1 MSLSKVA
8 PTRTGGIRVLGETPR
23 RLRVQRRNVLRRLSE
38 LGLRQYVEETSIPVP
53 EQLSTGFR
61 LRQDPDAAF
70 SLSNDSTALCEA
82 FGLDSANDPR
92 DLEREIWLAMLVSP
106 VIIDFPSFAEIESAV
121 RIRMNIVAAA
131 RKTFVRFDTMQV
143 DRPTEYWT
151 WDDDCG
157 FLLNRGKPLA
167 RAIEVAMQPGKSDRS
182 YAFSCKRAGEYL
194 VLLGL
199 AQEAE
204 AVNPALYRRL
214 VKQSQTRALRGD
226 DYDNAY
232 LQKIGTLDEPL
243 PPRFFIP
250 GDRVWFRN
258 PDKFSSEIT
267 GFEGSFTVYIGGGRF
282 PNFWKKNRTET
293 LITKCLTIYFW
304 REAIYQNA
312 AGEWQ
317 VDEPHADRLV
327 EEALKDP
334 ERVEQIVDELMQW
347 QEPNWEGGA
356 MEPSRDC
363 ARFIRPGTE
372 DFDLPEAPKP
382 VWRAEIIGSRVTR

>member
-1 MSLSKVA
+1 MPLSNTA
-8 PTRTGGIRVLGETPR
+8 PPKTGGIRVLGETPR
-23 RLRVQRRNVLRRLSE
+23 RLRVQRRNVLRRLAE
-38 LGLRQYVEETSIPVP
+38 LGLSQYVEETSIPVP
-53 EQLSTGFR
+53 GQLSTGFR
-61 LRQDPDAAF
+61 LRQASDAAF
-70 SLSNDSTALCEA
+70 SLSNDTTALCEA
-82 FGLDSANDPR
+82 FGLDSFADPR

-151 WDDDCG
+151 WNDDCG

-167 RAIEVAMQPGKSDRS
+167 RAIEVAMQPGKSDRA

-232 LQKIGTLDEPL
+232 LQKIGTPDEPV

-312 AGEWQ
+312 EGEWQ

-327 EEALKDP
+327 EAVLKDP
-334 ERVEQIVDELMQW
+334 ERVEQIVDEMMQW

-363 ARFIRPGTE
+363 ARFVRAGSE
-372 DFDLPEAPKP
+372 DFNLPEAPRP
-382 VWRAEIIGSRVTR
+382 MWHLELIGSRVNR